1 MSRTDISEGAAAR
14 HPLLLPSAARLG
26 RLTCPGTPSMMAHSA
41 AAQVR
46 ALSVLLRHISDGFGC
61 DQRVAAAAIQLCAAL
76 AAALP
81 SKSSPGLGFGLTGL
95 PDGGPEAEDA
105 AAVLPL
111 LARAGA
117 VAFARAHADARA
129 DGCAEASADAR
140 ARWTAELDG
149 LSVALVRWLHSAVLS
164 GPAERRTL
172 ALMTPAEVGP
182 CRTTPCHAGSERHAP
197 ARSERHRPTF
207 RLLCEGRATAA
218 HSSRQRWR
226 SARRRA
232 PSRRQVDGFGAA
244 AVQAG
249 SSARADD
256 AEEEGKEEALGLHV
270 IRAVCALAMVCP
282 AVALDTLVHSSL
294 LVHVLMDAV

>member
-1 MSRTDISEGAAAR
+1 MAR
-14 HPLLLPSAARLG
+14 
-26 RLTCPGTPSMMAHSA
+26 GT

-46 ALSVLLRHISDGFGC
+46 ALSVLLRHIADSFGC
-61 DQRVAAAAIQLCAAL
+61 DRRVAAAAIQLCAAL

-81 SKSSPGLGFGLTGL
+81 SKSGPGLRGFGLTGL
-95 PDGGPEAEDA
+95 ADGGPEAEDA

-164 GPAERRTL
+164 CPAERRAL
-172 ALMTPAEVGP
+172 ALMPAEVGP
-182 CRTTPCHAGSERHAP
+182 FRSTPSH
-197 ARSERHRPTF
+197 ARSAARTGTRRTAPVRHSVCFAT
-207 RLLCEGRATAA
+207 EGATAA
-218 HSSRQRWR
+218 R
-226 SARRRA
+226 SMEQAA
-232 PSRRQVDGFGAA
+232 MGAAVHGAMRRQVDGFGAA
-244 AVQAG
+244 AVHAG
-249 SSARADD
+249 GSARADD
-256 AEEEGKEEALGLHV
+256 AEEEGKAEALGLHV